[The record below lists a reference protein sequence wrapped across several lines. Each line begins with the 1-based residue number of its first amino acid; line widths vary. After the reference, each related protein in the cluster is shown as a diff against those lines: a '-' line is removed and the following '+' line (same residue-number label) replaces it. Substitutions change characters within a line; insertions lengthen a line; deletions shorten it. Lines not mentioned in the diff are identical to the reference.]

1 MNLNC
6 ISLQSATAMRKCAKV
21 SVVDTRKVMDDETLK
36 TASAVINDTCVSM
49 EFSSRCQYD
58 VSQAS
63 VIGQ

>member
-1 MNLNC
+1 
-6 ISLQSATAMRKCAKV
+6 MRKCAKV

-36 TASAVINDTCVSM
+36 TASAGINDTCVSM